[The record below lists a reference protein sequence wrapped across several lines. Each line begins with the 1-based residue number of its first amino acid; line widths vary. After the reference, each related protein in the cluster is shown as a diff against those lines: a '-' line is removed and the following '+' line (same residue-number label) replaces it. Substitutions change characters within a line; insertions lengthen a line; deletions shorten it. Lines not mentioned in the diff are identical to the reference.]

1 MCLSVLILAMMG
13 CSVQVHPQSKPS
25 HRAPTSAWKRLL
37 EQATSGG
44 GTDYDLIASRRDI
57 LDGYLVY
64 IGEHGPEEDNMR
76 YSQESKKIAFLINA
90 YNAAVVA
97 GVLENR
103 PLDSVMD
110 LSLGLFPSGGA
121 GFFLGQTF
129 RVDGEWVTLYH
140 LEHQYLLGDYEE
152 PLTHAGLNCASVGC
166 PPLRYYTP
174 GKSADTE
181 LATAMTDFLAS
192 DQGMRATGDGY
203 VFTELLSWYAD
214 HFIDWSAAD
223 DLCDYLAD
231 YTDPDAAAWLLAR
244 EPCALSF
251 FPYDWSLNHAP
262 AEP

>member
-1 MCLSVLILAMMG
+1 MMG
-13 CSVQVHPQSKPS
+13 CSERVNPQSQPR
-25 HRAPTSAWKRLL
+25 HRVPASAWKSLV

-64 IGEHGPEEDNMR
+64 MGKHGPEEDDMR

-97 GVLENR
+97 GVLEHR
-103 PLDSVMD
+103 EVDSVMD

-129 RVDGEWVTLYH
+129 RIDGEWVTLYH

-152 PLTHAGLNCASVGC
+152 PLIHAGLNCASVGC

-174 GKSADTE
+174 GKSVEAE
-181 LATAMTDFLAS
+181 LAESMTDFLAS
-192 DQGMRATGDGY
+192 DKGMRRTEDGDY

-214 HFIDWSAAD
+214 HFVDWSTAD
-223 DLCDYLAD
+223 NLCTYLAE
-231 YTDPDAAAWLLAR
+231 YTDESAAAWLRSQA
-244 EPCALSF
+244 PCALTF
-251 FPYDWSLNHAP
+251 FSYDWSLNHAP
-262 AEP
+262 AEDP